1 MEEKQGMNTRQH
13 ACQTKMNG
21 STNGNGRAAAN
32 PMMEAFSGPFA
43 QFYDEP
49 RANGHHNG
57 KPAYPA
63 DDADALARDALM
75 DCYNG

>member
-1 MEEKQGMNTRQH
+1 MATVGP
-13 ACQTKMNG
+13 
-21 STNGNGRAAAN
+21 AAN
-32 PMMEAFSGPFA
+32 PLMEAFSGPFA

-49 RANGHHNG
+49 GTNGHHNNG

-63 DDADALARDALM
+63 DDADALAREALM